1 VIVAQSRWRIALV
14 ATVIVFGITWVDAA
28 AGAGEPAI
36 IVFPVAGMNSYRD
49 TFGAARDG
57 GSRSH
62 KGTDIIAARLV
73 PVVAILDGVVTVVGS
88 GRKAGTWIELRHEG
102 GWRSR
107 YLHLNNDSPGTDDG
121 RGRGVASGISVGVA
135 VTAGQLI
142 GYVGDSGN
150 AENTTAH
157 VHFEIRRPDGAA
169 VNPYPILRRAVPG
182 AAALAP
188 SRAVSLL
195 ESSGASPATEKDNLG
210 SRWKASIA
218 AIATRDEAPHRT
230 RWDDAR
236 QA

>member
-1 VIVAQSRWRIALV
+1 MAVV
-14 ATVIVFGITWVDAA
+14 ATVIVLGITMVDTS

-36 IVFPVAGMNSYRD
+36 IVFPVAGRNSYRD

-73 PVVAILDGVVTVVGS
+73 PVVAILDGIVTVVGS
-88 GRKAGTWIELRHEG
+88 GRKAGTWIELRHDG

-182 AAALAP
+182 AAGLAP

-195 ESSGASPATEKDNLG
+195 ESGGASPTMGERSLDA
-210 SRWKASIA
+210 RWKTSIA
-218 AIATRDEAPHRT
+218 AAATTSNEAPPRT
-230 RWDDAR
+230 RWDDAP